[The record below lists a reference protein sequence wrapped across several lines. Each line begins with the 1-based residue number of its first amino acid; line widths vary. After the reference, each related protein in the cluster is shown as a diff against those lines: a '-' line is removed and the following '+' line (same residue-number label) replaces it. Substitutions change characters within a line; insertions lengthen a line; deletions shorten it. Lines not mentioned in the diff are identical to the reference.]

1 MQKYLVNDGWEVK
14 TDKKKE
20 LDVLVAT
27 KGLRN
32 LTGGYEE
39 IIEEAY
45 LGGVYDK
52 ELEGMAINDKDW
64 LKQAGINVDVDPYSV
79 FDEALK
85 QKRKRRKHN
94 DQVADGGDIG
104 GEENINGMYL
114 LMF

>member
-45 LGGVYDK
+45 RCL
-52 ELEGMAINDKDW
+52 
-64 LKQAGINVDVDPYSV
+64 
-79 FDEALK
+79 
-85 QKRKRRKHN
+85 
-94 DQVADGGDIG
+94 
-104 GEENINGMYL
+104 
-114 LMF
+114 